1 MLFKIRTKRAKLP
14 YGRYCFS
21 VIISCRRFYIFSAK
35 YDLYASKKNLVKL
48 TGNRVNFKIHES
60 LIELDLDELE
70 DTLNRMCLG
79 KFRITYNSNK
89 EKPIEVFLTH
99 KEDLFVF
106 FMHYDALIFKIYEFK
121 PKLV

>member
-60 LIELDLDELE
+60 LIELDLDEL
-70 DTLNRMCLG
+70 
-79 KFRITYNSNK
+79 
-89 EKPIEVFLTH
+89 V
-99 KEDLFVF
+99 VF